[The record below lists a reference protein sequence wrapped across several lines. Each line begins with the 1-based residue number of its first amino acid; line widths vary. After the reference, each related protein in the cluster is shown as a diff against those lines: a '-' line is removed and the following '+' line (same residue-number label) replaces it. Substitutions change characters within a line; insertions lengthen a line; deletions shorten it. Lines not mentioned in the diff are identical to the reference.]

1 MMKLVGFVLG
11 LLLWTVMSPVTVSP
25 QSDWMDG
32 KVDCCIRPCT

>member
-1 MMKLVGFVLG
+1 MMKQLGVVLG
-11 LLLWTVMSPVTVSP
+11 LSVWLVISPATVSP